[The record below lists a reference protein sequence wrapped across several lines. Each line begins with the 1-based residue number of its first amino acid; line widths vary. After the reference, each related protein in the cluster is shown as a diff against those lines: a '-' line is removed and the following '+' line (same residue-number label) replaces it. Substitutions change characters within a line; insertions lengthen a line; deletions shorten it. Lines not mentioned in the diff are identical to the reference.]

1 MGSYLKIDTIGLSK
15 LNNAEYTNFMNRTLN
30 AAVAYGVEKIGAS
43 DTLIDGITANVNKMT
58 DIVAQ
63 SKSSA
68 ETAQIAEVDKKADE
82 LIVYLMGIFRT
93 NRTSPIVAQRTA
105 AEALYLKT
113 KPYVGC
119 QTLPQGQQI
128 QKMRGLLTDITTED
142 MSAHINTLGLSA
154 VVDELALVTV
164 QYSNL
169 IESRTMSQ
177 INNKLDAAK
186 VVRAE
191 LDGQYDDLVT
201 IAFVTS
207 VANPSKEATDFVVY
221 MNKLIA
227 DTNAA
232 YNQRIAQSGKKKEEE
247 EDSEIKPRG

>member
-1 MGSYLKIDTIGLSK
+1 MGSYLKIDTIGLAK

-30 AAVAYGVEKIGAS
+30 QAVAVGIEKIGAS

-63 SKSSA
+63 SRASV

-82 LIVYLMGIFRT
+82 LIVYLMATFRT
-93 NRTSPIVAQRTA
+93 NRTSPIQAMHTP

-128 QKMRGLLTDITTED
+128 QKMRGLLSDLTGTE
-142 MSAHINTLGLSA
+142 MPAHIQTLGLSA
-154 VVDELALVTV
+154 VVEELNTVTA

-169 IESRTMSQ
+169 IEQRSMSQ
-177 INNKLDAAK
+177 LANKVDASK
-186 VVRAE
+186 TVRME
-191 LDGQYDDLVT
+191 LDMQYDDLVT

-207 VANPSKEATDFVVY
+207 VATPSKEVTDFVVY

-232 YNQRIAQSGKKKEEE
+232 YNQRIAQSGKKKEEDTSDE
-247 EDSEIKPRG
+247 TSVG

>member
-30 AAVAYGVEKIGAS
+30 YAVTAGTEAIGAS
-43 DTLIDGITANVNKMT
+43 ESLIDSITANVNKMT

-63 SKSSA
+63 SRASV

-82 LIVYLMGIFRT
+82 LIVYLMATFRT
-93 NRTSPIVAQRTA
+93 NRTSPIQAMRTA

-128 QKMRGLLTDITTED
+128 QKMRGLLSDITSTE
-142 MSAHINTLGLSA
+142 MSAHITTLGLTA
-154 VVDELALVTV
+154 VVTELGNITT
-164 QYSNL
+164 QYSAL
-169 IESRTMSQ
+169 IEQRAMSQ
-177 INNKLDAAK
+177 LENKLDASK
-186 VVRAE
+186 SVRLE
-191 LDGQYDDLVT
+191 LDEQYDDLVT

-207 VANPSKEATDFVVY
+207 VATPSQAATDFVVY

-227 DTNAA
+227 DTNTA
-232 YNQRIAQSGKKKEEE
+232 YNQRIAQSGKKKDK
-247 EDSEIKPRG
+247 EDTSDRTPKE

>member
-1 MGSYLKIDTIGLSK
+1 MGSYLKIDTIGLAK

-30 AAVAYGVEKIGAS
+30 QAVAVGTEKIGAS
-43 DTLIDGITANVNKMT
+43 DVLIDGITANVVKMT

-63 SKSSA
+63 SRASV

-82 LIVYLMGIFRT
+82 LIVFLMATFRT
-93 NRTSPIVAQRTA
+93 NRTSPIQAMRTA
-105 AEALYLKT
+105 AETLYLKT

-119 QTLPQGQQI
+119 QTLPQSQQI
-128 QKMRGLLTDITTED
+128 QKMRGLLSDLTNTE
-142 MSAHINTLGLSA
+142 MSAHIQTLGLSA
-154 VVDELALVTV
+154 AIEELNVVTT

-169 IESRTMSQ
+169 IEQRSMSQ
-177 INNKLDAAK
+177 LANKVDASK
-186 VVRAE
+186 TVRAE
-191 LDGQYDDLVT
+191 LDVQYDDLVT

-207 VANPSKEATDFVVY
+207 VATPSKEATDFVVY

-232 YNQRIAQSGKKKEEE
+232 YNQRIAQTGKKKEEDASAE
-247 EDSEIKPRG
+247 